1 MKWDTV
7 NLWVGGFRELWE
19 DRSRIKVIHIWISRH
34 LCLSACQLVRSHV
47 VIWRG
52 FHVKPQQ
59 RATGLYIFHPDS
71 WNLWPAVAPKKPA
84 VSVNGHGLSPARLC
98 IRRGNFPTLLF
109 AQFMPGLIVWNWF
122 VLRQGCHFCLD
133 YKSAALTAEP
143 ISQMWLNIRRARAG
157 VHGMYSL
164 TGTKPP
170 GCAIYQFR
178 VRVKGSF
185 ITGLHSSTAD

>member
-7 NLWVGGFRELWE
+7 NLWVGGFRELGE
-19 DRSRIKVIHIWISRH
+19 DRSWIKVIHVWISRH

-47 VIWRG
+47 IIWRG
-52 FHVKPQQ
+52 FYVKPQQ
-59 RATGLYIFHPDS
+59 QATGLYIFHLDS
-71 WNLWPAVAPKKPA
+71 WNLWPAVALQKPA

-109 AQFMPGLIVWNWF
+109 MQFMPGLIVWNWF
-122 VLRQGCHFCLD
+122 VLPRSCHFGLC
-133 YKSAALTAEP
+133 YKSTALTAEP
-143 ISQMWLNIRRARAG
+143 TCQILLNVRSARAG
-157 VHGMYSL
+157 AYNMYSF

-178 VRVKGSF
+178 VLVKGSF
-185 ITGLHSSTAD
+185 ITGLHSSTVD